1 MGKRGYKAD
10 DGYHKAARLVR
21 ASILC
26 LRACAR
32 LPHTHISTLIPIR
45 CSTAA
50 ARSALRRHGRRLAN
64 QARPR
69 QLRCNRFAGMRGCC
83 AKKLL
88 NRPQQK
94 VPARTLI
101 TPSQLV
107 SFRHSYT
114 VTLLYC
120 NSQRSSTSRG
130 THLHTHCHQYRC
142 QRVAT
147 YVEHQPRAQLCASAS
162 ANRQSTRDELMSK
175 DPLGHGVG
183 GLRYNCFRACCRWA
197 V

>member
-21 ASILC
+21 ASIPC

-50 ARSALRRHGRRLAN
+50 ARSALRRHGRSLAN

-88 NRPQQK
+88 NRPQRK
-94 VPARTLI
+94 VPACTLI

-107 SFRHSYT
+107 LFRHSHNTPCSRFTTIIHEPRYPSTHPLPPTQMPAHRDLRLARAAGAVLRFRQCQQAEHPRRAYT
-114 VTLLYC
+114 
-120 NSQRSSTSRG
+120 
-130 THLHTHCHQYRC
+130 
-142 QRVAT
+142 
-147 YVEHQPRAQLCASAS
+147 
-162 ANRQSTRDELMSK
+162 
-175 DPLGHGVG
+175 
-183 GLRYNCFRACCRWA
+183 
-197 V
+197 